1 MAREAAA
8 PALSDVTPS
17 ELGQHVEDDLDSES
31 DVLPGLRASVAHW
44 GHLIGQ
50 HWDAGRDGRAPRPAT
65 LSQAA
70 RDMVVELA
78 RRRRMGTAPEGAS
91 TSESEMSWMWAGG
104 DESEREVDTLSGGSA
119 SPSELRLAEVGA
131 IAGGELRG
139 STEVASCEVGHGSA
153 HGANEGHLGSAIEAA
168 GSARVSESIGPSAA
182 LEGVVPSPDAVLASD
197 AAGDGALGCIYA
209 PFAEGVILSWED

>member
-44 GHLIGQ
+44 GSLIGQ
-50 HWDAGRDGRAPRPAT
+50 HWDAGRDGRAPRPARLGQT
-65 LSQAA
+65 A
-70 RDMVVELA
+70 RDMAVELA
-78 RRRRMGTAPEGAS
+78 RSRRIGTAPEEAS
-91 TSESEMSWMWAGG
+91 TSESEMSWMWANG
-104 DESEREVDTLSGGSA
+104 DESVREVDTLSGGSA
-119 SPSELRLAEVGA
+119 SPSELRLTVQPEVGA
-131 IAGGELRG
+131 AAGGELRV

-153 HGANEGHLGSAIEAA
+153 HGADEGHLGSAVEAA
-168 GSARVSESIGPSAA
+168 GSAWVSESIGPSAA

-197 AAGDGALGCIYA
+197 AAGDGALECTYA
-209 PFAEGVILSWED
+209 PFDDDVI